1 MLIRLLPVLMF
12 VAAMTAC
19 SSDDTTTDQPNTQ
32 TAERVR
38 VSAVQP
44 APGNTTLRF
53 ASTTRSGNR
62 GVLAFQ
68 VSGQLSQRVAIGTA
82 FEAGAVL
89 AELRNPRLAPARD
102 AARNRLEQI
111 RADRAQAERDLQRV
125 QNLRQQQAATEE
137 ELEKTRAGLQTLRAA
152 ETAAQAQLSEAEQ
165 LLAETQIRATY
176 PGTVSQTLAKVGEF
190 VNPGQPILAISGRT
204 ELLEV
209 EIPLPESLALQRRVG
224 ETMTVRFPMLGTS
237 RSAQVIEVA
246 NAAPGPGRLFPLVL
260 SFAAE
265 GLRAGVSAEVQV
277 PSATEGELTVP
288 LRAVVDPGS
297 GQPSVF
303 VLDGD
308 KVRRVAVEL
317 GDLIGERIVVSG
329 SISTADQVV
338 VAGLARLIDGQA
350 VSVLGQEPQ
359 P

>member
-1 MLIRLLPVLMF
+1 MLSRLLSALTLT
-12 VAAMTAC
+12 AALSAC
-19 SSDDTTTDQPNTQ
+19 GNEEPPTDTSAPS
-32 TAERVR
+32 AERVR
-38 VSAVQP
+38 ISAVEA

-53 ASTTRSGNR
+53 ASTARSGNR

-68 VSGQLSQRVAIGTA
+68 VSGQLSQRVAIGTV
-82 FEAGAVL
+82 FEAGTVL

-125 QNLRQQQAATEE
+125 SNLRQQQAATEE

-152 ETAAQAQLSEAEQ
+152 ETAAQAQLAEAEQ

-176 PGTVSQTLAKVGEF
+176 SGTVSQTLAKEGEF
-190 VNPGQPILAISGRT
+190 VNPGQPILSISGDT
-204 ELLEV
+204 PLLEV
-209 EIPLPESLALQRRVG
+209 EITLPEALALQRRVG
-224 ETMTVRFPMLGTS
+224 ETMTVRFPMLNAA
-237 RSAQVIEVA
+237 REAQVIEVA

-265 GLRAGVSAEVQV
+265 GLRAGISAEVEV
-277 PSATEGELTVP
+277 PSATRGEMTVP

-303 VLDGD
+303 ALEGN

-329 SISTADQVV
+329 DLNIQDQVV
-338 VAGLARLIDGQA
+338 VAGLARLIDGQR
-350 VSVLGQEPQ
+350 VSLLGAEAKP
-359 P
+359 